1 MRSTWRAVALSLSLA
16 VMLVLP
22 AQAQVGTVEVCFNY
36 DCKQR
41 AFAGFS
47 SQDMDQLRD
56 LLTTAADA
64 QSERAL
70 LGLAI
75 GRMYALA
82 ASQTPIWRDRGRNG
96 VDERDLEGA
105 MDCIDHSNNTQTFL
119 RFLADKGMLRFHTPA
134 GREVRYA
141 LLVFGEH
148 WAASVTE
155 TATGQR
161 YAVDSWFFDPGFPA
175 VVVALERWTAG
186 FDPDQT
192 AEASR

>member
-1 MRSTWRAVALSLSLA
+1 MRMIWRSVALSLALIA
-16 VMLVLP
+16 MPILP
-22 AQAQVGTVEVCFNY
+22 VYGQVSTVEMCFNY
-36 DCKQR
+36 DCKQH
-41 AFAGFS
+41 APAGFTG
-47 SQDMDQLRD
+47 QDIDHLRE
-56 LLTTAADA
+56 LLTLAMDA

-75 GRMYALA
+75 GRMYAVA
-82 ASQTPIWRDRGRNG
+82 AAQTPVWRDRGRNG
-96 VDERDLEGA
+96 FDERDLEGA
-105 MDCIDHSNNTQTFL
+105 MDCIDHSTNTEAFL
-119 RFLADKGMLRFHTPA
+119 QLLAQNAMLRFHTPA

-148 WAASVTE
+148 WTASVTE

-175 VVVALERWTAG
+175 VVISLDRWKAG

-192 AEASR
+192 TEASR